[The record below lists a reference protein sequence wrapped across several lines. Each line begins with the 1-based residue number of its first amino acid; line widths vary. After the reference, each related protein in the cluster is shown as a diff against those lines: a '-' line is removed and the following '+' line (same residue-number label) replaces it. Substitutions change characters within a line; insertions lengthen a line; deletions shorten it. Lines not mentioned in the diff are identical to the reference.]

1 MAALTDQDKFK
12 RKLAHA
18 MTRTGTDA
26 SSSGVITQTGTNT
39 DMSGLNGL
47 TNVITTSR
55 MFFTEF
61 LGCEICLAYEY
72 DDTEILW
79 QIIDVDTGHIQ
90 LLDKILHEHYSDE
103 ICDLINRDIEERK
116 DMMR

>member
-12 RKLAHA
+12 NAI
-18 MTRTGTDA
+18 TRTGTDA
-26 SSSGVITQTGTNT
+26 
-39 DMSGLNGL
+39 
-47 TNVITTSR
+47 SR

-72 DDTEILW
+72 DDSEILW

-103 ICDLINRDIEERK
+103 ICHLINRDIEERK
-116 DMMR
+116 EDMG